1 LNVANAVQSA
11 YVVSSQSNA
20 RVKTSGEYQTAA
32 TNTVRHRL
40 RTTRLTELSA
50 SLLLCCFCSLAGFA
64 ATTTLTQFDVFP
76 GYDDIVPDA
85 SWFPIV
91 CEVKNDGPSFMGDV
105 EVATDNNYGPGQ
117 ARHMRVELPTGTLKR
132 FTIPVFSTARGASWE
147 VRLYDEHG
155 KLRAEKV
162 GLRPAK
168 EVSSSTPILG
178 ALSRVPGSK
187 PPVQPV
193 TSQPLERQPPSA
205 ALLPAIFPDN
215 PLVLEGMRSLYLSS
229 EKAPDLKP
237 NQVDALYSWLYD
249 GGHLIVGVEQLTDI
263 QSTKWLNNLFP
274 VDLKDMKTVSR
285 HSEIERW
292 TKGIT
297 YDTNRAQ
304 INPQYQYNYPQPN
317 RRKKSGKNLPP
328 PVIGVTNPAAEAG
341 LEGTTPT
348 DDSKFENSPMQAA
361 IGVLRDGKTVISAE
375 ASPLIVTAAR
385 GRGRIT
391 VLLFSPER
399 EPFRSWKNLP
409 TFWARVTDI
418 PAGWYVAQQAGS
430 MGGISSDGIFG
441 AMLDSRQVHKLPVE
455 WLLLLLIVYLVVIG
469 PLDQYWLKKIGRPML
484 TWITFPCYVVMFSL
498 LIYFIGYKLRAGE
511 SEWNELHVVDV
522 LMNGDQAHLRGRTYA
537 SIYAPSNQRY
547 LIQSPQRYAT
557 LRGEF
562 FGYMGGSQSTEKAT
576 VVQNGD
582 TFKAELFIPVWTSQ
596 LFVSDW
602 WQPADA
608 PLTATLDAK
617 ADGWD
622 VKVDNKTEQKI
633 TDARVVIESRIFSLG
648 QIAASESKT
657 FHVSSDQGQGT
668 GITNFVSNHAHNF
681 QGVINSRQSAF
692 GATERGRIDDL
703 PNTTLA
709 ASFLSQ
715 VDNQESWMNTFV
727 SPPGLDMS
735 AEVARGAAI
744 LFAWAEDYS
753 PVKPL
758 YPSKPA
764 RTHKYTMF
772 RLPITAK

>member
-1 LNVANAVQSA
+1 MQSA
-11 YVVSSQSNA
+11 YLVSSQSNA
-20 RVKTSGEYQTAA
+20 RVKTSGEYQAA
-32 TNTVRHRL
+32 ASNTVPNRIEAR
-40 RTTRLTELSA
+40 RLTQLLPILLL
-50 SLLLCCFCSLAGFA
+50 LLLCFCAFSGFA
-64 ATTTLTQFDVFP
+64 ATTALTQFDVFP

-91 CEVKNDGPSFMGDV
+91 CEVKNDGPTFMGDV
-105 EVATDNNYGPGQ
+105 EVSTDNNYGPGQ
-117 ARHMRVELPTGTLKR
+117 TRHMRVELPTGTLKR

-147 VRLYDEHG
+147 VRLYDERG

-178 ALSRVPGSK
+178 AMARVPGAK

-193 TSQPLERQPPSA
+193 PTQPLERQPPSA
-205 ALLPAIFPDN
+205 AMLPAIFPDN

-237 NQVDALYSWLYD
+237 NQVDALYSWLYE
-249 GGHLIVGVEQLTDI
+249 GGHLIVGVEQLNDV

-274 VDLKDMKTVSR
+274 VDLKDMKTVSL
-285 HSEIERW
+285 HPEVERW
-292 TKGIT
+292 TKSIT
-297 YDTNRAQ
+297 YNTNQALP
-304 INPQYQYNYPQPN
+304 NPQYPYNYPQQGN
-317 RRKKSGKNLPP
+317 RRKKSGKNLPSP
-328 PVIGVTNPAAEAG
+328 IIGVTNPAAEATT
-341 LEGTTPT
+341 EVTTPA
-348 DDSKFENSPMQAA
+348 DDSKFQTSPMQAA
-361 IGVLRDGKTVISAE
+361 IGSLRDGKPVVSAE
-375 ASPLIVTAAR
+375 NTPLIVTAMR

-409 TFWARVTDI
+409 AFWARVTDI
-418 PAGWYVAQQAGS
+418 PANWYVTQQNAGI
-430 MGGISSDGIFG
+430 GGVSSDGIFG

-522 LMNGDQAHLRGRTYA
+522 LLNGDQAHLRGRTYA
-537 SIYAPSNQRY
+537 SIYAPANQRY

-602 WQPADA
+602 WQPADT

-622 VKVDNKTEQKI
+622 IKVENKTDQKI
-633 TDARVVIESRIFSLG
+633 TDARIVIESRIFTLG

-657 FHVSSDQGQGT
+657 FHVNSEAGT
-668 GITNFVSNHAHNF
+668 GITNFVASHSHNF

-703 PNTTLA
+703 TNTTLA

-715 VDNQESWMNTFV
+715 VENQESWMNSFV

-735 AEVARGAAI
+735 AEVARGAAV
-744 LFAWAEDYS
+744 LFAWAEDYA

-772 RLPITAK
+772 RLPITVK

>member
-1 LNVANAVQSA
+1 MSMQWSCI
-11 YVVSSQSNA
+11 A
-20 RVKTSGEYQTAA
+20 RKCSK
-32 TNTVRHRL
+32 HFL
-40 RTTRLTELSA
+40 A
-50 SLLLCCFCSLAGFA
+50 SLLIVCCCVLVSSG

-91 CEVKNDGPSFMGDV
+91 CEVKNDGPTFMGEV
-105 EVATDNNYGPGQ
+105 EVATDSNYGPGQ
-117 ARHMRVELPTGTLKR
+117 TRRMRVELPTGTLKR

-155 KLRAEKV
+155 KVRGEKI

-178 ALSRVPGSK
+178 AIGRVAGAR

-205 ALLPAIFPDN
+205 ALLTAIFPDN

-229 EKAPDLKP
+229 EKAPELKP

-249 GGHLIVGVEQLTDI
+249 GGHLIVAVEQLTDV

-274 VDLKDMKTVSR
+274 IDLKDIKTVSR

-292 TKGIT
+292 VKATN
-297 YDTNRAQ
+297 YDTNKAQ
-304 INPQYQYNYPQPN
+304 INAQYGYGYPPPN
-317 RRKKSGKNLPP
+317 TRRNKRPGKNLPP
-328 PVIGVTNPAAEAG
+328 PVIAPTNPAAE
-341 LEGTTPT
+341 LPSEILTPA
-348 DDSKFENSPMQAA
+348 DDSKFESSPMQAA
-361 IGVLRDGKTVISAE
+361 VGNLRDGNPVVSAE
-375 ASPLIVTAAR
+375 NSPLIVTASR

-418 PAGWYVAQQAGS
+418 PTNWYVSQQNGG
-430 MGGISSDGIFG
+430 MGGVSSDGIFG

-511 SEWNELHVVDV
+511 AEWNELHIVDV
-522 LMNGDQAHLRGRTYA
+522 LVNGDQAHLRGRTYA

-562 FGYMGGSQSTEKAT
+562 SGYMSGGQSAEKAT

-602 WQPADA
+602 WQPAEI
-608 PLTATLDAK
+608 PLAATLLPK
-617 ADGWD
+617 SDGWD
-622 VKVDNKTEQKI
+622 VKVENKTEQKI
-633 TDARVVIESRIFSLG
+633 SDAHIVIENRIFNLG

-657 FHVSSDQGQGT
+657 FHVSGQGEGLT
-668 GITNFVSNHAHNF
+668 DFVSRQSQGF
-681 QGVINSRQSAF
+681 QGVIQSRQSAF
-692 GATERGRIDDL
+692 GATERGRLDDL

-715 VDNQESWMNTFV
+715 VGNQENWMTTFV

-735 AEVARGAAI
+735 AEVARGAAV
-744 LFAWAEDYS
+744 LFAWAEDYA

-758 YPSKPA
+758 YPSKPS

-772 RLPITAK
+772 RLPLTAK

>member
-1 LNVANAVQSA
+1 
-11 YVVSSQSNA
+11 
-20 RVKTSGEYQTAA
+20 VKTSGEHQSAA
-32 TNTVRHRL
+32 
-40 RTTRLTELSA
+40 LSA
-50 SLLLCCFCSLAGFA
+50 QWSRFAPKGTSKLLASFLISCCCAFVSFS

-91 CEVKNDGPSFMGDV
+91 CEVKNDGPTFMGEV
-105 EVATDNNYGPGQ
+105 EVVTDSSYGPGQ
-117 ARHMRVELPTGTLKR
+117 TRRMRVELPTGTLKR

-147 VRLYDEHG
+147 VRLFDEHG
-155 KLRAEKV
+155 KLRGEKV

-178 ALSRVPGSK
+178 AIGRVPGSR

-215 PLVLEGMRSLYLSS
+215 PLVLEGLRSLYLSS

-249 GGHLIVGVEQLTDI
+249 GGHLIVGIEQLTDI

-274 VDLKDMKTVSR
+274 IDLKDMKPVSR
-285 HSEIERW
+285 HPEIDRW
-292 TKGIT
+292 SKGIT
-297 YDTNRAQ
+297 YDTNKAQ
-304 INPQYQYNYPQPN
+304 PYQYNYPPPNQGN
-317 RRKKSGKNLPP
+317 RRNRKGGKNLPT
-328 PVIGVTNPAAEAG
+328 PVIIPTNPAAESPA
-341 LEGTTPT
+341 EVVIPA
-348 DDSKFENSPMQAA
+348 DDSKFESSPMQAA
-361 IGVLRDGKTVISAE
+361 IGNLRDGKTVLSAE
-375 ASPLIVTAAR
+375 GNPLVVTASR

-409 TFWARVTDI
+409 TFWARLTDI
-418 PAGWYVAQQAGS
+418 PTNWYKVQQNGG
-430 MGGISSDGIFG
+430 MGGTSSDGIFG

-455 WLLLLLIVYLVVIG
+455 WLLLLLVVYLVVIG

-511 SEWNELHVVDV
+511 SEWNELHIVDV
-522 LMNGDQAHLRGRTYA
+522 LVNGDQAHLRGRTYA

-547 LIQSPQRYAT
+547 LIQSPQRFAT
-557 LRGEF
+557 LRAEF
-562 FGYMGGSQSTEKAT
+562 SGYMGGNQSAEKAT

-582 TFKAELFIPVWTSQ
+582 TFKAELFVPVWTSQ

-602 WQPADA
+602 WQPADI
-608 PLTATLDAK
+608 PLNATVLPK

-622 VKVDNKTEQKI
+622 VKVENKTEQKI
-633 TDARVVIESRIFSLG
+633 TDARVVIESKIFSLG

-657 FHVSSDQGQGT
+657 FHLRQDQGRGLTEFMSTQSA
-668 GITNFVSNHAHNF
+668 NFHTTI
-681 QGVINSRQSAF
+681 QSRQSAF
-692 GATERGRIDDL
+692 GSTEHGRLDDR
-703 PNTTLA
+703 PTTTLA

-715 VDNQESWMNTFV
+715 VQNQENWMNTFV

-735 AEVARGAAI
+735 AEVARGASI
-744 LFAWAEDYS
+744 LFAWAEDYA

-758 YPSKPA
+758 YPSKPS
-764 RTHKYTMF
+764 RTHTYTMF
-772 RLPITAK
+772 RMPITAPK

>member
-1 LNVANAVQSA
+1 M
-11 YVVSSQSNA
+11 
-20 RVKTSGEYQTAA
+20 KTSGERQSAA
-32 TNTVRHRL
+32 
-40 RTTRLTELSA
+40 LSTQSSHLA
-50 SLLLCCFCSLAGFA
+50 RKRSKLLLASFFFLSCCFVFDGFA

-91 CEVKNDGPSFMGDV
+91 CEVKNDGPTFMGEV
-105 EVATDNNYGPGQ
+105 EVATDSSYGPGQ
-117 ARHMRVELPTGTLKR
+117 TRRMRVELPTGTLKR
-132 FTIPVFSTARGASWE
+132 FTIPVFSTARGASWD
-147 VRLYDEHG
+147 VRLFDEHG

-168 EVSSSTPILG
+168 EVSSATPILG
-178 ALSRVPGSK
+178 AIGRVPGARPS
-187 PPVQPV
+187 VQPV

-215 PLVLEGMRSLYLSS
+215 PLVLEGLRSLYLSS

-249 GGHLIVGVEQLTDI
+249 GGHLIVAIEQLVDI

-274 VDLKDMKTVSR
+274 IDLKDIKTISR
-285 HSEIERW
+285 HPEIERW
-292 TKGIT
+292 TKATI
-297 YDTNRAQ
+297 YDTNKAQ
-304 INPQYQYNYPQPN
+304 INPQYPYNYPQPGN
-317 RRKKSGKNLPP
+317 RRNKRSGKNLPA
-328 PVIGVTNPAAEAG
+328 PVITSTNPAAESPA
-341 LEGTTPT
+341 ESIIPA
-348 DDSKFENSPMQAA
+348 DDSKFESSPMQAA
-361 IGVLRDGKTVISAE
+361 VGTLRDGSTVVSAE
-375 ASPLIVTAAR
+375 NSPLIVTAPR

-409 TFWARVTDI
+409 TFWARLTDI
-418 PAGWYVAQQAGS
+418 PANWYTAQQNAG
-430 MGGISSDGIFG
+430 MGGVSSDGIFG

-522 LMNGDQAHLRGRTYA
+522 LVTGDQAHLRGRTYA
-537 SIYAPSNQRY
+537 SIYAPANQRY

-562 FGYMGGSQSTEKAT
+562 SGYMSGSQSAEKAT

-602 WQPADA
+602 WQPSDI
-608 PLTATLDAK
+608 PLAATLLPK
-617 ADGWD
+617 AGGWD
-622 VKVDNKTEQKI
+622 VKIENKTEQKI
-633 TDARVVIESRIFSLG
+633 SDAHVVIENRIFSLG

-657 FHVSSDQGQGT
+657 FHVNSEQGT
-668 GITNFVSNHAHNF
+668 GLTNFVAGHSHNF
-681 QGVINSRQSAF
+681 QGILQSRQSAF
-692 GATERGRIDDL
+692 GTTEHGRIDDL

-715 VDNQESWMNTFV
+715 VENQENWMSTFV

-735 AEVARGAAI
+735 AEVARGAAV

-764 RTHKYTMF
+764 RSHKYTMF
-772 RLPITAK
+772 RLPLTAK